1 MKIQPIYSLPASQAP
16 RITLW
21 QRALIFLHL
30 HPKLGTVVAGLSIAT
45 ISLSI
50 WVSALFLE
58 NKILKN
64 QLAEQQWLATQ
75 RQADDLKERITEA
88 QKQMSQFQS
97 QIEQQ
102 QTGEVL
108 NSREALANQNAR
120 LVQELGQLSKPQ
132 LGAPVI
138 PLESA
143 SAKQAQ
149 GAPPKA
155 TLIEVPHNLALYT
168 VVLQQ
173 AEDKGYQSYL
183 VELTDQKGK
192 DLVWSEPLKKAAS
205 PNIPLTFSKRSHT
218 AGKYRIKL
226 YGMSGKK
233 KELID
238 HYDIQVNYLTESVK
252 GRARKK

>member
-1 MKIQPIYSLPASQAP
+1 MKILPIYSLPASQAP

-30 HPKLGTVVAGLSIAT
+30 HPKLGTVLAGLGIAT
-45 ISLSI
+45 ISLSV

-58 NKILKN
+58 NKILKA
-64 QLAEQQWLATQ
+64 QLAEQQWLVTQ
-75 RQADDLKERITEA
+75 KQADELKERITEA
-88 QKQMSQFQS
+88 QKQMSQVKS

-108 NSREALANQNAR
+108 NSREALADQNAR
-120 LVQELGQLSKPQ
+120 LVQELGQLTKPQ

-138 PLESA
+138 PLEAA

-149 GAPPKA
+149 GAPLKA
-155 TLIEVPHNLALYT
+155 TMIDVPHHLALYT

-183 VELTDQKGK
+183 VEMTDQKGK
-192 DLVWSEPLKKAAS
+192 DIVWSEQLKKAAS
-205 PNIPLTFSKRSHT
+205 PNIPLTFSKRSHA

-226 YGMSGKK
+226 YGLSGKR

-238 HYDIQVNYLTESVK
+238 HYDLQVNYLAEPVK
-252 GRARKK
+252 GKAKKR